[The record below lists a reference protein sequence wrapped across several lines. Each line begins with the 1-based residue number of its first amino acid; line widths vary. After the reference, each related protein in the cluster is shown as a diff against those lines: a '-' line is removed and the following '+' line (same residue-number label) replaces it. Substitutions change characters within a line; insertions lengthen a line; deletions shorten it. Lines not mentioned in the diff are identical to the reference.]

1 MKIPGGGALQRQL
14 QKQMQKFQED
24 LATAQKALAELRV
37 EATAGG
43 GVVTAV
49 ADGAGQLLEL
59 RISPEAVN
67 PDEVEMLQDLVLAA
81 VREALDKAEQVREE
95 KELLEAEIGR
105 LEADSLYIEEIAR
118 REYGMVREG
127 EEAFRLTLPDS
138 AGNGE

>member
-1 MKIPGGGALQRQL
+1 VKIPGGGALQRQL

-59 RISPEAVN
+59 RISPEAIN
-67 PDEVEMLQDLVLAA
+67 PEEVEMLQDLVLAA
-81 VREALDKAEQVREE
+81 VREALDKAEQAREE
-95 KELLEAEIGR
+95 KMGGLTGGLDLGGLL
-105 LEADSLYIEEIAR
+105 
-118 REYGMVREG
+118 
-127 EEAFRLTLPDS
+127 
-138 AGNGE
+138 